1 MTYRI
6 QVRILYLRETKDT
19 LYDITAT
26 VLSKLSI
33 NDEKPFYLTDQK
45 QSYFCIF
52 RLLWKSWGSFYFATK
67 NSFWSL
73 FPILS
78 WSKVLLSKRK
88 RK

>member
-52 RLLWKSWGSFYFATK
+52 RLL
-67 NSFWSL
+67 
-73 FPILS
+73 
-78 WSKVLLSKRK
+78 
-88 RK
+88 